1 LIISWRSR
9 SAMSSLT
16 GAGWLSTTP
25 GGVRFLAASAAHEPA
40 PITNTNATTIAFLR
54 TGYLPRGRGTA
65 YTPPAAT
72 RCCAAAA
79 SHEPSRRPGGS
90 AATSAPS
97 ICHPRK
103 ARPEPTVAG
112 PPTAADP
119 VGGLGSL
126 LSGDRRHERVP
137 GCRVARS
144 GAGAGT
150 LTSGQAP
157 RK

>member
-1 LIISWRSR
+1 MPPRSR
-9 SAMSSLT
+9 SSAPAT
-16 GAGWLSTTP
+16 YRAGV
-25 GGVRFLAASAAHEPA
+25 G
-40 PITNTNATTIAFLR
+40 LR
-54 TGYLPRGRGTA
+54 T
-65 YTPPAAT
+65 
-72 RCCAAAA
+72 
-79 SHEPSRRPGGS
+79 RRPLRQGAAPPLPPTNLLADQGGS

-119 VGGLGSL
+119 VGGLASL

-144 GAGAGT
+144 CAGTGT
-150 LTSGQAP
+150 LTSGQAL